1 MIITLINILPT
12 KMLAAFHLGTIVN
25 NLEIHMKYSPLFL
38 ALSMAMPLAHANSN
52 SIEVIEVTGSYF
64 NDYKVDEAKGAM
76 RTDASLLETA
86 QSVTVIPRTI
96 VEEQLATTL
105 GEVLTNDAS
114 LSAGS
119 KQRNREVFNLR
130 GFELSSSNGYL
141 RDGHQHWSHYQQPI
155 ETLESVEVIKGPSS
169 ILYGQS
175 GPGGL
180 VNMVTKK
187 PTARTLFNIGADTD
201 QEGSTR
207 FTLDAG
213 GALNDE
219 ESLRYRANLVK
230 QDVTYQREYQN
241 GDQRERN
248 RFLGALV
255 VDYDV
260 SDDLSLRVHY
270 DYTNDKAGLDTGGWL
285 NEDGDLIG
293 DRKTIRDMSWAFTD
307 IDVENYGADVNYNMN
322 DNWQVAIGYNKQTFE
337 RQRFESSPKKPSGFN
352 EGDQYTSKPYDRFDD
367 WQFTT
372 KFIDFTGEFEFA
384 GVEHQLLI
392 GLNSLDYSYDQVKAD
407 RIALKGDINFPYS
420 AGQNEPEKPNVTYKN
435 PNKSY
440 SSKYDYYGVYLQDL
454 ITLNDNWQVSLGGRY
469 DKQTKKTANNES
481 FLPKF
486 GVLYHPSEQ
495 ATVYYSYTEGFE
507 PQRSET
513 LINDEDINHGMK
525 LDAMESKQSEIGVKW
540 QLVDDR
546 LLLTGAIFD
555 ISKTGKLI
563 SEDID
568 HPDFKSRTTQ
578 AGEQRH
584 KGFELGA
591 QGAIN
596 DKLFIMSSLINID
609 ATYEKDELYQGKT
622 PTDVPEWSAAL
633 WSRYEFT
640 DTLAF
645 NAGAFYE
652 GSRFADNDNTIKKD
666 SYTRIDVGATYQ
678 MDIDNHELNLR
689 FNINNLL
696 DKKYLIG
703 GGTSSVTAADGISFR
718 LAAQLAF

>member
-1 MIITLINILPT
+1 
-12 KMLAAFHLGTIVN
+12 MLAAFYFVTLVD
-25 NLEIHMKYSPLFL
+25 NLEINMKYSPLFL
-38 ALSMAMPLAHANSN
+38 AISMAMPLAHADSN

-76 RTDASLLETA
+76 RIDVSLLETA

-187 PTARTLFNIGADTD
+187 PTATNLFTLGADTD

-213 GALNDE
+213 GALNED
-219 ESLRYRANLVK
+219 ESLRYRSTLVK

-241 GDQRERN
+241 GDQRERD

-255 VDYDV
+255 VDYDI
-260 SDDLSLRVHY
+260 SDDLLVRVHY

-285 NEDGDLIG
+285 DENGDLIG

-307 IDVENYGADVNYNMN
+307 IDVENYGADINYSFN
-322 DNWQVAIGYNKQTFE
+322 DNWQVTLGYNKQTFE
-337 RQRFESSPKKPSGFN
+337 RERFESAPKKPSGFN
-352 EGDQYTSKPYDRFDD
+352 EGDEYTSNPYDRFDD

-384 GVEHQLLI
+384 GVNHQLLI
-392 GLNSLDYSYDQVKAD
+392 GANSLDYYYGQLKVKASSVTY
-407 RIALKGDINFPYS
+407 A
-420 AGQNEPEKPNVTYKN
+420 AGQNEPAKPDIDYRDDDTL
-435 PNKSY
+435 Y
-440 SSKYDYYGVYLQDL
+440 SSEYDYYGIYIQDL
-454 ITLNDNWQVSLGGRY
+454 ITFNDNWQVSFGGRY
-469 DKQTKKTANNES
+469 DKQNKEGADNES

-495 ATVYYSYTEGFE
+495 GTIYYSYTEGFE

-513 LINDEDINHGMK
+513 LNNDTDINHGMK

-546 LLLTGAIFD
+546 LLLSGAIFD

-563 SEDID
+563 SEDIV
-568 HPDFKSRTTQ
+568 HPDFETRTTQ

-609 ATYEKDELYQGKT
+609 AEYETDENYQGKT
-622 PTDVPEWSAAL
+622 PVDVPEWSAAL
-633 WSRYEFT
+633 WSRYEVT
-640 DTLAF
+640 ETLAF

-652 GSRFADNDNTIKKD
+652 GSRFTDSANTIKKD
-666 SYTRIDVGATYQ
+666 SYTRVDIGATYQ
-678 MDIDNHELNLR
+678 MDVSDHELHLR

-696 DKKYLIG
+696 DKRYLIG
-703 GGTSSVTAADGISFR
+703 GGISSVTAADGISFR

>member
-1 MIITLINILPT
+1 
-12 KMLAAFHLGTIVN
+12 
-25 NLEIHMKYSPLFL
+25 MKYSPLFL

-241 GDQRERN
+241 GDQRERD

-609 ATYEKDELYQGKT
+609 AEYEKDENYQGKT

-633 WSRYEFT
+633 WSRYELT
-640 DTLAF
+640 DALAF

-652 GSRFADNDNTIKKD
+652 GSRFADSSNTIKKD

>member
-1 MIITLINILPT
+1 
-12 KMLAAFHLGTIVN
+12 MLAAFHLGTIVN

-187 PTARTLFNIGADTD
+187 PTARALFNIGADTD

-241 GDQRERN
+241 GDQRERD

-307 IDVENYGADVNYNMN
+307 IDVENYGADINYNIN
-322 DNWQVAIGYNKQTFE
+322 NNWQVAIGYNKQTFE
-337 RQRFESSPKKPSGFN
+337 RERFESAAKKPSGFN
-352 EGDQYTSKPYDRFDD
+352 EGDEYTSNPYDRFDD

-392 GLNSLDYSYDQVKAD
+392 GANSLDYYYGQLKVKASSVT
-407 RIALKGDINFPYS
+407 YS
-420 AGQNEPEKPNVTYKN
+420 AGQNEPVKPDIDYRDDDTLYT
-435 PNKSY
+435 SE
-440 SSKYDYYGVYLQDL
+440 YDYYGVYLQDL
-454 ITLNDNWQVSLGGRY
+454 VTLNDNWQVSFGGRY
-469 DKQTKKTANNES
+469 DKQNKESADSES
-481 FLPKF
+481 FSPKF

-513 LINDEDINHGMK
+513 LNDEEDINHGMK
-525 LDAMESKQSEIGVKW
+525 LDAMESKQSEIGIKW

-546 LLLTGAIFD
+546 LLLSGAIFD

-568 HPDFKSRTTQ
+568 HPDFESRTTQ

-609 ATYEKDELYQGKT
+609 AEYEKDENYQGKT

-633 WSRYEFT
+633 WSRYELT

-652 GSRFADNDNTIKKD
+652 GSRFADSANTIKKD

>member
-1 MIITLINILPT
+1 
-12 KMLAAFHLGTIVN
+12 MLAAFYITTHVD
-25 NLEIHMKYSPLFL
+25 NLEIYMKYSPLFL
-38 ALSMAMPLAHANSN
+38 AISMAMPLAYADSN
-52 SIEVIEVTGSYF
+52 SLEVIEVTGSYF

-76 RTDASLLETA
+76 RIDVSLLETA

-187 PTARTLFNIGADTD
+187 PTATNLFTLGADTD

-213 GALNDE
+213 GALNDD
-219 ESLRYRANLVK
+219 ESLRYRSTLVK

-241 GDQRERN
+241 GDQRERD

-255 VDYDV
+255 VDYDI
-260 SDDLSLRVHY
+260 SDDLLVRVHY

-307 IDVENYGADVNYNMN
+307 IDVENYGADINYNIN
-322 DNWQVAIGYNKQTFE
+322 DNWKIVLGYNKQIFE
-337 RQRFESSPKKPSGFN
+337 RERFESAPKKPSNFN
-352 EGDQYTSKPYDRFDD
+352 EGDEYTSKPYDRFDD
-367 WQFTT
+367 WQFIT
-372 KFIDFTGEFEFA
+372 KFIDVTGEFKFA
-384 GVEHQLLI
+384 GVNHQLLI
-392 GLNSLDYSYDQVKAD
+392 GANALDYYYGQLKVKASSVS
-407 RIALKGDINFPYS
+407 YS
-420 AGQNEPEKPNVTYKN
+420 AGQNEPVKPDIDYRDDDTLYT
-435 PNKSY
+435 SE
-440 SSKYDYYGVYLQDL
+440 YDYYGVYLQDL
-454 ITLNDNWQVSLGGRY
+454 VTFNDNWQVSFGGRY
-469 DKQTKKTANNES
+469 DKQSKEGADNES

-495 ATVYYSYTEGFE
+495 GTIYYSYTEGFE

-513 LINDEDINHGMK
+513 LNKDTDINDGMK
-525 LDAMESKQSEIGVKW
+525 LEAMESKQSEIGVKW

-563 SEDID
+563 SEDIV
-568 HPDFKSRTTQ
+568 HPDFETRTTQ

-609 ATYEKDELYQGKT
+609 AQYEKDEKYQGKT
-622 PTDVPEWSAAL
+622 PIDVPEWSAAL
-633 WSRYEFT
+633 WSRYEVT
-640 DTLAF
+640 EELAF

-652 GSRFADNDNTIKKD
+652 GSRFADSANTIKKD
-666 SYTRIDVGATYQ
+666 SYTRIDIGATYQ
-678 MDIDNHELNLR
+678 MDISDKELHLR

-696 DKKYLIG
+696 DKRYLIG

>member
-1 MIITLINILPT
+1 
-12 KMLAAFHLGTIVN
+12 
-25 NLEIHMKYSPLFL
+25 MKYSPLFL
-38 ALSMAMPLAHANSN
+38 AISMTVPFAHADSN
-52 SIEVIEVTGSYF
+52 SIEVIEVTTGSYF

-130 GFELSSSNGYL
+130 GFELSSSTGYL

-155 ETLESVEVIKGPSS
+155 ETLEAVEVIKGPSS

-187 PTARTLFNIGADTD
+187 PTATNLFTIGADTD

-213 GALNDE
+213 GALNNE

-241 GDQRERN
+241 GDQRERD

-255 VDYDV
+255 VDYDA
-260 SDDLSLRVHY
+260 SDDLLLRVHY

-285 NEDGDLIG
+285 DKDGELIG

-307 IDVENYGADVNYNMN
+307 IDVENYGADINYNIN
-322 DNWQVAIGYNKQTFE
+322 STWRVAIGYNKQTFE
-337 RQRFESSPKKPSGFN
+337 RQRFESAPRRKDDFVADGEYESR
-352 EGDQYTSKPYDRFDD
+352 PYDRFDD

-372 KFIDFTGEFEFA
+372 KFIDFIGEFTFA
-384 GVEHQLLI
+384 SVDHQLLI
-392 GLNSLDYSYDQVKAD
+392 GANSLDYYYGQLRFSDTP
-407 RIALKGDINFPYS
+407 RIYYTAGQTQPAKPDIN
-420 AGQNEPEKPNVTYKN
+420 YKDDDTL
-435 PNKSY
+435 
-440 SSKYDYYGVYLQDL
+440 SSSEYDYYGIYLQDL
-454 ITLNDNWQVSLGGRY
+454 ITINDHWQVSFGGRY
-469 DKQTKKTANNES
+469 DKQNKENADNES
-481 FLPKF
+481 FSPKF
-486 GVLYHPSEQ
+486 GVLYHPNEQ
-495 ATVYYSYTEGFE
+495 ATIYYSYTEGFE
-507 PQRSET
+507 PQSSET
-513 LINDEDINHGMK
+513 LINDTDLNNGMK
-525 LDAMESKQSEIGVKW
+525 LEAAESKQSEIGIKW
-540 QLVDDR
+540 QLADER
-546 LLLTGAIFD
+546 LLLSGAIFD
-555 ISKTGKLI
+555 ISKTGKLL
-563 SEDID
+563 SEDIT
-568 HPDFKSRTTQ
+568 HPVFTTSTTQ

-584 KGFELGA
+584 KGFELAA
-591 QGAIN
+591 QGAIT

-609 ATYEKDELYQGKT
+609 ATFEEDKLYQGNT
-622 PTDVPEWSAAL
+622 PIDVPEWSAAL
-633 WSRYEFT
+633 WSRYEVT
-640 DTLAF
+640 DKLAL

-652 GSRFADNDNTIKKD
+652 GARFANNDNTIEKD
-666 SYTRIDVGATYQ
+666 GYTRIDIGATYQ
-678 MDIDNHELNLR
+678 VDISDHELNLR

-703 GGTSSVTAADGISFR
+703 GGVSNVTASDGIGFR
-718 LAAQLAF
+718 VAAQLVF

>member
-1 MIITLINILPT
+1 
-12 KMLAAFHLGTIVN
+12 
-25 NLEIHMKYSPLFL
+25 MKYSTLFL
-38 ALSMAMPLAHANSN
+38 ALSMAMPLAHANSD

-76 RTDASLLETA
+76 RTDVSLLETA

-119 KQRNREVFNLR
+119 KQRNREVFSLR

-187 PTARTLFNIGADTD
+187 PTARNLFTLGADTD

-213 GALNDE
+213 GALNDD

-241 GDQRERN
+241 GDQRERD

-260 SDDLSLRVHY
+260 SNDLSLRVHY

-285 NEDGDLIG
+285 DADGSLIG

-307 IDVENYGADVNYNMN
+307 IDVENYGVDINYNIN
-322 DNWQVAIGYNKQTFE
+322 NNWQVTIGYNEQTFE
-337 RQRFESSPKKPSGFN
+337 RERFESAARKTSDFK
-352 EGDQYTSKPYDRFDD
+352 EGDEYTSKPYDRFDD

-392 GLNSLDYSYDQVKAD
+392 GANSLDYYYGQ
-407 RIALKGDINFPYS
+407 LKVNGSSFTYS
-420 AGQNEPEKPNVTYKN
+420 AGQDEPTRPDIDYRDDDTLYTSE
-435 PNKSY
+435 
-440 SSKYDYYGVYLQDL
+440 YDYYGIYLQDL
-454 ITLNDNWQVSLGGRY
+454 ITFNDEWQVSFGGRY
-469 DKQTKKTANNES
+469 DKQNRVGADNES

-495 ATVYYSYTEGFE
+495 TTVYYSYTEGFE
-507 PQRSET
+507 PQSSDT
-513 LINDEDINHGMK
+513 LNNEDDINHGMK

-546 LLLTGAIFD
+546 LLLSGAIFD

-568 HPDFKSRTTQ
+568 HPDFDSRTTQ

-584 KGFELGA
+584 KGFEFGA

-622 PTDVPEWSAAL
+622 PIDVPEWSAAL
-633 WSRYEFT
+633 WSRYELS

-652 GSRFADNDNTIKKD
+652 GSRFADSANTIKKD

-678 MDIDNHELNLR
+678 MDVNNHELNLR

-718 LAAQLAF
+718 IAAQLAF

>member
-1 MIITLINILPT
+1 MVIIIIIITPKL
-12 KMLAAFHLGTIVN
+12 MLAAFSPNILVDN
-25 NLEIHMKYSPLFL
+25 MEINMKYSPLFL
-38 ALSMAMPLAHANSN
+38 AISMALPFAAYANSN
-52 SIEVIEVTGSYF
+52 PIEVIEVTGSYF

-76 RTDASLLETA
+76 RIDVSLLETA
-86 QSVTVIPRTI
+86 QSVTVIPSTI
-96 VEEQLATTL
+96 IEEQLATTL

-119 KQRNREVFNLR
+119 RQRNREVFNLR

-155 ETLESVEVIKGPSS
+155 ETLESIEVIKGPSS

-187 PTARTLFNIGADTD
+187 PTATNIFTLGADTD

-213 GALNDE
+213 GALNDD
-219 ESLRYRANLVK
+219 ESLRYRSTLVK

-241 GDQRERN
+241 GDQRERE

-260 SDDLSLRVHY
+260 SADLSLRVHY
-270 DYTNDKAGLDTGGWL
+270 DYTNDKAGLDTGAWL
-285 NEDGDLIG
+285 NADGDLIG

-307 IDVENYGADVNYNMN
+307 IDVENYGADINYLINN
-322 DNWQVAIGYNKQTFE
+322 NWQVTLGYNKQTFE
-337 RQRFESSPKKPSGFN
+337 RQRFESAPKKPATFN
-352 EGDQYTSKPYDRFDD
+352 EGEQYTSKPYDRFDD

-372 KFIDFTGEFEFA
+372 KFIDFTGDFNLA
-384 GVEHQLLI
+384 GVNHQLLI
-392 GLNSLDYSYDQVKAD
+392 GANSLDYYYGQLRVKDASVD
-407 RIALKGDINFPYS
+407 YA
-420 AGQNEPEKPNVTYKN
+420 AGQNEPAKPDISYQTDD
-435 PNKSY
+435 SLY
-440 SSKYDYYGVYLQDL
+440 SSAYDYYGIYLQDL

-469 DKQTKKTANNES
+469 DKQNKENADNES

-495 ATVYYSYTEGFE
+495 GTIYYSYSEGFE

-513 LINDEDINHGMK
+513 LNNDTDINHGIK
-525 LDAMESKQSEIGVKW
+525 LDAMTSKQSEIGVKW
-540 QLVDDR
+540 QLVNDR
-546 LLLTGAIFD
+546 LLLSGAVFD

-568 HPDFKSRTTQ
+568 NLDFETRTTQ

-584 KGFELGA
+584 KGFELAA
-591 QGAIN
+591 QGAIT
-596 DKLFIMSSLINID
+596 DKLFVMSSLINID
-609 ATYEKDELYQGKT
+609 AEYQQDENYQGKT
-622 PTDVPEWSAAL
+622 PIDVPQWSAAL
-633 WSRYEFT
+633 WSRYELT
-640 DTLAF
+640 EKLAL

-652 GSRFADNDNTIKKD
+652 GERFADSDNTIKKAA
-666 SYTRIDVGATYQ
+666 YTRIDVGATYEV
-678 MDIDNHELNLR
+678 DLNDHELHLR

-696 DKKYLIG
+696 DKRYLIG
-703 GGTSSVTAADGISFR
+703 GGTSSVTAADGINFR